1 MAVTGAATTGAAATA
16 TAAERRQSSR
26 RPGWTVLTRWG
37 VAVAVASALVL
48 GVVMRVWYLVHDP
61 INSDQALIGIT
72 ARQILAGHL
81 HAFLPGLHYE
91 AVEPYLV
98 AAVFRLFGA
107 SPLTLEVPVLVC
119 DVVACVL
126 VWRIALRLSHRG
138 DVAAICAAAMWAAP
152 QGAVW
157 NSTME
162 YGFRGVTLLCGT
174 GMVLLALRLSQGSSR
189 PWDAPLLGA
198 LFGVGWWSSPEI
210 VYFALP
216 SAIWTAAWLWRGRH
230 DPPVLARRAAAAA
243 GGLLAAGAGALP
255 WLWDNVTS
263 GFPSL
268 KLSSFDAP
276 GAVPPYRA
284 RLVDVFH
291 GAVPTVLDLRVPR
304 SGAWDV
310 PAGLGV
316 VALVVLGGAIVAA
329 AAWQLWRRGDGSAV
343 AAGVVAYPFVL
354 AAAPSSV
361 AWQSARYTNF
371 LVPLLA
377 LLAAAVLGDA
387 AANRHPGVHHRPRA
401 GGAAPAV
408 AAVAAVVLA
417 GVVATSMVAF
427 GDLQAIN
434 VLPGSRLGTSPN
446 QPARRLA
453 AGLERA
459 GVRGGYADYWIA
471 YKLDFLT
478 AGRLELTDA
487 PPSPDRLPAV
497 TRAVRALPA
506 RRQAWLFLAPSPTAR
521 TEYADTPVIQG
532 PSGLPLSVFE
542 SDLKGMGVTYRVR
555 RIAGAVAV
563 VCGRPVTPA
572 DLGMRGPTTP

>member
-1 MAVTGAATTGAAATA
+1 MAVTGAAVTA
-16 TAAERRQSSR
+16 TVAEGGRSPRRV
-26 RPGWTVLTRWG
+26 GTVLSHWAIA
-37 VAVAVASALVL
+37 AVVASALVL

-72 ARQILAGHL
+72 ARQILSGRL

-98 AAVFRLFGA
+98 AAVFRLVGA
-107 SPLTLEVPVLVC
+107 SPLALDIPVLVC
-119 DVVACVL
+119 DAVACAL
-126 VWRIALRLSHRG
+126 VWRTALRLSHRG
-138 DVAAICAAAMWAAP
+138 DIAALCAAAMWVAP

-174 GMVLLALRLSQGSSR
+174 GMMLLALRLAQGSSR

-216 SAIWTAAWLWRGRH
+216 SLIWTAAWLWRGRH
-230 DPPVLARRAAAAA
+230 HPPVLARRAAAAA
-243 GGLLAAGAGALP
+243 GGLLAAGVGALP

-268 KLSSFDAP
+268 NLSSFDAP
-276 GAVPPYRA
+276 GVVPPYRA

-329 AAWQLWRRGDGSAV
+329 AAWQLWRRGDGFAV
-343 AAGVVAYPFVL
+343 AVGVVAYPFVL
-354 AAAPSSV
+354 AAAPASV

-377 LLAAAVLGDA
+377 LLSAAVLGDA
-387 AANRHPGVHHRPRA
+387 AADRQPGVHRRHRA
-401 GGAAPAV
+401 GGTPPTVAVV
-408 AAVAAVVLA
+408 AAVLLA
-417 GVVATSMVAF
+417 GVVATSVVAF
-427 GDLQAIN
+427 GDLQVIN
-434 VLPGSRLGTSPN
+434 VLPGSRLGASPN

-453 AGLERA
+453 AGLEHA
-459 GVRGGYADYWIA
+459 GVRGGYADYWVA

-478 AGRLELTDA
+478 SGRLQLTDA

-497 TRAVRALPA
+497 ARAARALPA
-506 RRQAWLFLAPSPTAR
+506 RRQAWLFVAPSPTAR
-521 TEYADTPVIQG
+521 TEYADTAVIQG
-532 PSGLPLSVFE
+532 PSGLPLSAFE
-542 SDLKGMGVTYRVR
+542 SDLRGMDVTYRVLH
-555 RIAGAVAV
+555 IAGAAVV
-563 VCGRPVTPA
+563 VCGRRVTPA
-572 DLGMRGPTTP
+572 DLGMRSPASGS